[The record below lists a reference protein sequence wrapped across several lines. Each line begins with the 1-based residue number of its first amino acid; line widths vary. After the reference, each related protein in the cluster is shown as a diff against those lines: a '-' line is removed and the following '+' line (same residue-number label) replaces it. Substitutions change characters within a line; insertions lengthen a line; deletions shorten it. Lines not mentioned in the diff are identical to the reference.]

1 MPKPLRFYMLLN
13 RHEMC
18 LSNFVIGLRQH
29 YGIFISTRSVVSQY
43 RTQEAGVAS
52 NLIRKQ
58 SALNGHQ
65 RAICQ
70 IEHL

>member
-18 LSNFVIGLRQH
+18 LFNFVIA
-29 YGIFISTRSVVSQY
+29 TRSVVSQY

-65 RAICQ
+65 RAICR